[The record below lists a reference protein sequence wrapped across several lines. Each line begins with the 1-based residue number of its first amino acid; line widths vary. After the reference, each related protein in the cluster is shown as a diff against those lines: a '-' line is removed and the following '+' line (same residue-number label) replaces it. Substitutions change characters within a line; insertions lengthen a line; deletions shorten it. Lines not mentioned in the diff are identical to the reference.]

1 MKKICVFGSSSS
13 VIEKTY
19 LDATYR
25 LGELLAENGWELVF
39 GAGTMGMMGAAAR
52 GACVSVFPKYNHP
65 SGQSPFQSIDS
76 AYTIIVYRSV
86 CTVIL

>member
-19 LDATYR
+19 LDAAYR

-39 GAGTMGMMGAAAR
+39 GAGTMGMMGAAVAT
-52 GACVSVFPKYNHP
+52 VL
-65 SGQSPFQSIDS
+65 GQMLT
-76 AYTIIVYRSV
+76 AGLAV
-86 CTVIL
+86 